1 MGPGA
6 TEGKA
11 ARTHPPWSGTRYRM
25 PSRRG
30 GTTLPRV
37 RRLVYALIG
46 VGLVAIIV
54 IGLTQ
59 SKGGSAPNP
68 KDIKS
73 RAPSAAQVE
82 RAFAGSPAPLAD
94 LHGRANEIIPGGR
107 DELQRQ
113 IRALRGHPVVVN
125 VWGSWCGPCRL
136 EFPSFQQSAVRYG
149 RQVAFLGVD
158 ARDNRGEAKGFLRD
172 FPVTYPSVEDPD
184 ESVLGKLG
192 GRGYPS
198 TAYYDR
204 NGKMLFLHQGPYRT
218 DADLNAHIRRFAG
231 VGYPPL
237 PEIRV
242 DPLSGLRTIV
252 AGERATRPGAGVSAT
267 PP

>member
-1 MGPGA
+1 MPPPDGP
-6 TEGKA
+6 
-11 ARTHPPWSGTRYRM
+11 
-25 PSRRG
+25 
-30 GTTLPRV
+30 TTLTAV
-37 RRLVYALIG
+37 RRLVFALIG

-54 IGLTQ
+54 IGLSQ
-59 SKGGSAPNP
+59 KEGSNAPNVN
-68 KDIKS
+68 DIQS
-73 RAPSAAQVE
+73 RAPSAGEV
-82 RAFAGSPAPLAD
+82 RDAFKGSPAPLAR
-94 LHGRANEIIPGGR
+94 LHRRANEIVPGGR
-107 DELQRQ
+107 KELQRQ
-113 IRALRGHPVVVN
+113 LAALKGHPVVVN

-136 EFPSFQQSAVRYG
+136 EFPSFQQQAVRFG

-218 DADLNAHIRRFAG
+218 DADLNADIRHFA
-231 VGYPPL
+231 
-237 PEIRV
+237 
-242 DPLSGLRTIV
+242 
-252 AGERATRPGAGVSAT
+252 
-267 PP
+267 